1 MKLNAIIEKGQDGGF
16 AICVRNMPWL
26 IGYGETEGE
35 AKADFYE
42 VFKEQV
48 EYYNK
53 KHGEMPQWE
62 NAEISFPYDI
72 AAFFTAFPF
81 INVSQFAQF
90 VGINPSLMRKYK
102 QGFATASQKQ
112 LSIIQNGLNQMISH
126 LQSVQF

>member
-16 AICVRNMPWL
+16 AICVREMPWL
-26 IGYGETEGE
+26 MGYGQTEEE
-35 AKADFYE
+35 AKSDFYE

-48 EYYNK
+48 EYYSEK
-53 KHGEMPQWE
+53 KGKEPEWA
-62 NAEISFPYDI
+62 NAEISFSYDI

-102 QGFATASQKQ
+102 QGLATASQKQ
-112 LSIIQNGLNQMISH
+112 LSIIQKGINQMVTH
-126 LQSVQF
+126 LQLVQF

>member
-26 IGYGETEGE
+26 IGYGETEVE

-48 EYYNK
+48 EYYNE

-62 NAEISFPYDI
+62 NAEISFSYDI

>member
-16 AICVRNMPWL
+16 AICVREMPWL
-26 IGYGETEGE
+26 MGYGQTEEE
-35 AKADFYE
+35 AKSDFYE

-48 EYYNK
+48 EYYSEK
-53 KHGEMPQWE
+53 KGKGPEWA
-62 NAEISFPYDI
+62 NAEISFSYDI

-102 QGFATASQKQ
+102 QGLATASQKQ
-112 LSIIQNGLNQMISH
+112 LSIIQKGINQMVTH
-126 LQSVQF
+126 LQLVQF